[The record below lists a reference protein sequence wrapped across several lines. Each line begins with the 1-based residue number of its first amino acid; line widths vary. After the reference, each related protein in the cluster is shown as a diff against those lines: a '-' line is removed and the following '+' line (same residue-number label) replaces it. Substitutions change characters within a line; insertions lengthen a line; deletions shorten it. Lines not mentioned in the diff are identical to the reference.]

1 MVNDTITPH
10 LDINPNVK
18 KAMDCRSPIIALEST
33 IICHGMP
40 YPKNVQT
47 AIQAE
52 QIARDNGAIPATIA
66 IINGRLKVGLTEN
79 EIEYLGKLGNK
90 VPKVSRRDLPFIV
103 SQKNNGATTVAATM
117 IIAAMAKIKV
127 FATGGIGGVHRDVN
141 QSFDVSADLQEL
153 SQTSMAVVCSG
164 IKSVLDIPKTLEY
177 LETHGVSVIGF
188 KTKNMPAFYNTD
200 SGYSV
205 DYTISDTKNIAET
218 MKIKWDLQQKG
229 GILITNPIPKE
240 YSLPSSEINEVINAA
255 LSEMKE
261 KNITGKETTPFLL
274 SKIAEITE
282 GKSLESNIQLVL
294 NNVSLGSKIALCFN
308 ELH

>member
-1 MVNDTITPH
+1 MVNDAITPH

-52 QIARDNGAIPATIA
+52 QIARDNGVIPATIA

-90 VPKVSRRDLPFIV
+90 VSKVSRRDLPFIV

-255 LSEMKE
+255 LLEMKE

>member
-1 MVNDTITPH
+1 MVNDVITPH

-52 QIARDNGAIPATIA
+52 QIARDNGVIPATIA

-90 VPKVSRRDLPFIV
+90 VPKVSRRDLPFII

-117 IIAAMAKIKV
+117 IIAAMVKIKV

-205 DYTISDTKNIAET
+205 DYTMSDTKNIAET

-294 NNVSLGSKIALCFN
+294 NNVSLGSKIASCFN
-308 ELH
+308 QLH

>member
-1 MVNDTITPH
+1 MVNDAITPH

-52 QIARDNGAIPATIA
+52 QIARDNGVIPATIA

>member
-1 MVNDTITPH
+1 MVNDLITPH

-52 QIARDNGAIPATIA
+52 QIARDNGVIPATIA

-90 VPKVSRRDLPFIV
+90 VSKVSRRDLPFIV

-294 NNVSLGSKIALCFN
+294 NNVSLGSKIASCFN
-308 ELH
+308 KLH

>member
-1 MVNDTITPH
+1 MVNDVITPH

-18 KAMDCRSPIIALEST
+18 KAMDCGSPIIALEST

-52 QIARDNGAIPATIA
+52 QIARDNGVIPATIA

-117 IIAAMAKIKV
+117 IIAAMVKIKV

-188 KTKNMPAFYNTD
+188 KTKNIPAFYNTD

-294 NNVSLGSKIALCFN
+294 NNVSLGSKIASCFN
-308 ELH
+308 KLH

>member
-52 QIARDNGAIPATIA
+52 QIARDNGVIPATIA

-117 IIAAMAKIKV
+117 IIAAIAKIKV

>member
-1 MVNDTITPH
+1 MVNDVITPH

-52 QIARDNGAIPATIA
+52 QIARDNGVIPATIA

-90 VPKVSRRDLPFIV
+90 VPKVSRRDLPFII

-117 IIAAMAKIKV
+117 IIAAMVKIKV

-153 SQTSMAVVCSG
+153 SQTNMAVVCSG
-164 IKSVLDIPKTLEY
+164 VKSVLDIPKTLEY

-294 NNVSLGSKIALCFN
+294 NNVSLGSKIASCFN
-308 ELH
+308 QLH

>member
-1 MVNDTITPH
+1 MVNDAITPH

-52 QIARDNGAIPATIA
+52 QIARDNGVIPATIA

-90 VPKVSRRDLPFIV
+90 VSKVSRRDLPFIV

>member
-1 MVNDTITPH
+1 MVNDAITPH

-18 KAMDCRSPIIALEST
+18 RAMDCRSPIIALEST

-52 QIARDNGAIPATIA
+52 QIARDNGVIPATIA

-255 LSEMKE
+255 LLEMKE

>member
-1 MVNDTITPH
+1 MVNDLITPH

-52 QIARDNGAIPATIA
+52 QIARDNGVIPATIA

-90 VPKVSRRDLPFIV
+90 VSKVSRRDLPFIV

>member
-1 MVNDTITPH
+1 
-10 LDINPNVK
+10 
-18 KAMDCRSPIIALEST
+18 
-33 IICHGMP
+33 MP

-52 QIARDNGAIPATIA
+52 QIARDNGVIPATIA

-90 VPKVSRRDLPFIV
+90 VSKVSRRDLPFIV

>member
-1 MVNDTITPH
+1 MVNDAITPH

-52 QIARDNGAIPATIA
+52 QIARDNGVIPATIA

-255 LSEMKE
+255 LLEMKE

>member
-1 MVNDTITPH
+1 MVNDAITPH

-18 KAMDCRSPIIALEST
+18 KAMDCRNPIIALEST

-52 QIARDNGAIPATIA
+52 QIARDNGVIPATIA

-90 VPKVSRRDLPFIV
+90 VSKVSRRDLPFIV

-261 KNITGKETTPFLL
+261 NNITGKETTPFLL

>member
-1 MVNDTITPH
+1 MVNDAIKPH

-52 QIARDNGAIPATIA
+52 QIARDNGVIPATIA

>member
-1 MVNDTITPH
+1 MVNDAIKPH

-18 KAMDCRSPIIALEST
+18 KAMDCRNPIIALEST

-52 QIARDNGAIPATIA
+52 QIARDNGVIPATIA

-90 VPKVSRRDLPFIV
+90 VSKVSRRDLPFIV

-294 NNVSLGSKIALCFN
+294 NNVSLGSKIASCFN
-308 ELH
+308 QLH

>member
-1 MVNDTITPH
+1 MVNDAIKPH

-18 KAMDCRSPIIALEST
+18 KAMDCGSPIIALEST

-52 QIARDNGAIPATIA
+52 QIARDNGVIPATIA

-90 VPKVSRRDLPFIV
+90 VSKVSRRDLPFIV

>member
-1 MVNDTITPH
+1 MVNDVITPH

-52 QIARDNGAIPATIA
+52 QIARDNGVIPATIA

-90 VPKVSRRDLPFIV
+90 VSKVSRRDLPFIV

-294 NNVSLGSKIALCFN
+294 NNVSLGSKIASCFN
-308 ELH
+308 QLH

>member
-1 MVNDTITPH
+1 MVNDVITPH

-52 QIARDNGAIPATIA
+52 QIARDNGVIPATIA

-90 VPKVSRRDLPFIV
+90 VPKVSRRDLPFII

-117 IIAAMAKIKV
+117 IIAAMVKIKV

-294 NNVSLGSKIALCFN
+294 NNVSLGSKIASCFN
-308 ELH
+308 QLH

>member
-1 MVNDTITPH
+1 MVNDAITPH

-52 QIARDNGAIPATIA
+52 QIARDNGVIPATIA

-117 IIAAMAKIKV
+117 IIAAIAKIKV

>member
-1 MVNDTITPH
+1 MVNDVITPH

-52 QIARDNGAIPATIA
+52 QIARDNGVIPATIA

-90 VPKVSRRDLPFIV
+90 VPKVSRRDLPFII

-117 IIAAMAKIKV
+117 IIAAMVKIKV

-153 SQTSMAVVCSG
+153 SQTNMAVVCSG
-164 IKSVLDIPKTLEY
+164 VKSVLDIPKTLEY
-177 LETHGVSVIGF
+177 LETHGVSVIGY
-188 KTKNMPAFYNTD
+188 KTKNMPAFYNSD
-200 SGYSV
+200 SGYAV
-205 DYTISDTKNIAET
+205 DYMINDTKDIAET
-218 MKIKWDLQQKG
+218 MKVKWDLKQKG
-229 GILITNPIPKE
+229 GLLITNPIPKK
-240 YSLPSSEINEVINAA
+240 YSLPASEINQVINTA
-255 LSEMKE
+255 LLEMQE
-261 KNITGKETTPFLL
+261 RNITGKETTPFLL

-282 GKSLESNIQLVL
+282 GRSLESNIKLVL
-294 NNVSLGSKIALCFN
+294 NNVSLGSKIALCFSGLN
-308 ELH
+308 

>member
-1 MVNDTITPH
+1 MVNDAIKPH

-52 QIARDNGAIPATIA
+52 QIARDNGVIPATIA

-90 VPKVSRRDLPFIV
+90 VSKVSRRDLPFIV

>member
-52 QIARDNGAIPATIA
+52 QIARDNGVIPATIA